1 VPPRTCVI
9 AGSGIRGD
17 PAAALLEALDPEQNR
32 NFTDNYLG
40 VPFDLSNVMFIATAN
55 STAPVSPPLLDRME
69 VRESVGVGLLGDRVC
84 PSEGASGHSLR
95 VCVDIVY
102 ATHWQTLALEGYTL
116 EEKVHI
122 AQTHLLPKLVRRH
135 GLRAGSVVIP
145 DGVMKVCACLLV
157 GRRLS
162 CAAHASSPPPLLD
175 SDACVRTSLPSPQ
188 ELVQH
193 YTREAGVRSLEK
205 RLAQLCRHFA
215 AEVCPC
221 FLQSHWCLALHSP
234 QL

>member
-1 VPPRTCVI
+1 VI

-32 NFTDNYLG
+32 SFTDNYLG

-69 VRESVGVGLLGDRVC
+69 VRESGGVGLLRDRVC

-95 VCVDIVY
+95 VCLDIVY

-122 AQTHLLPKLVRRH
+122 ARTHLLPKLVRRH

-145 DGVMKVCACLLV
+145 DGVMKVCACL

-162 CAAHASSPPPLLD
+162 CAAHASLSPPSPLLD
-175 SDACVRTSLPSPQ
+175 TPACVN
-188 ELVQH
+188 VM
-193 YTREAGVRSLEK
+193 
-205 RLAQLCRHFA
+205 
-215 AEVCPC
+215 
-221 FLQSHWCLALHSP
+221 
-234 QL
+234 